1 MAGLLITLP
10 IAAVIALAF
19 LAFFLWSVRNEDYED
34 PEMIKYRMLMDEQDQ
49 ADRSIQPK
57 KQKSHPHSDYSAESS
72 ENSSESVRVNA
83 DSQDDPGDSRI
94 DAEKPVAGG
103 ATGRIS

>member
-19 LAFFLWSVRNEDYED
+19 LGFFLWSVRNEDYED
-34 PEMIKYRMLMDEQDQ
+34 PEMIKYRMVMDEQDQ

-57 KQKSHPHSDYSAESS
+57 KQKSHPHSDYSAESTEHS
-72 ENSSESVRVNA
+72 TESMRKHANSQVDTVDSPIEAEN
-83 DSQDDPGDSRI
+83 
-94 DAEKPVAGG
+94 PVAGG
-103 ATGRIS
+103 TTGRSS

>member
-49 ADRSIQPK
+49 ADRSIQPRK
-57 KQKSHPHSDYSAESS
+57 GKEDHSSGIAGESQKDDGHDLTNS
-72 ENSSESVRVNA
+72 EN
-83 DSQDDPGDSRI
+83 
-94 DAEKPVAGG
+94 PVARSV
-103 ATGRIS
+103 TGRSS